1 MHSLSVRIRLTLIR
15 PAVQQLLVHN
25 TQVEFRSKEGG
36 EEESVQMQE
45 ESHLNLSNFRTRP
58 ITESLQATSGSFP
71 LSIKPCA

>member
-25 TQVEFRSKEGG
+25 LQVEFRSKEGG
-36 EEESVQMQE
+36 EEESVQM
-45 ESHLNLSNFRTRP
+45 HLNLSNFRTRP